1 VFSYIAYG
9 LALRSAL
16 PLPELVAADET
27 TDVFVRLGKVDRSR
41 SNAAAEGHCFRA
53 FADEAY
59 LFWEEVGTFL
69 VRSGNEIIVEPAP
82 GVEERVLR
90 LFILGPALAVLLHQR
105 GLLVLHASA
114 VALDDGAVV
123 FLGGPGWGKSTMA
136 AAMYARDYGVVADDV
151 VAVDLDGERGPTI
164 FPGFPQ
170 LKLWPDATVS
180 LGDIAET
187 LPQLHPR
194 LEKRACR
201 VASGFP
207 RTPLSLRHIY
217 VLDEGRNHTIEPI
230 EKQDALVELVRHSY
244 GVRLLQPV
252 NPRSHFLQCANL
264 ANKVPV
270 RRLKRLRSLPALPE
284 LAQIVEEDLVQPVY

>member
-1 VFSYIAYG
+1 MFSYIAYG

-16 PLPELVAADET
+16 PLPELVAADGT

-41 SNAAAEGHCFRA
+41 SKAAAEGHCFRA

-59 LFWEEVGTFL
+59 LFWKEVGTFL

-90 LFILGPALAVLLHQR
+90 LFILGTALAVMLHQR

-151 VAVDLDGERGPTI
+151 VAVDLDGENWKIT
-164 FPGFPQ
+164 PQ
-170 LKLWPDATVS
+170 FCNVVGRHVLAQLCARVDVRQGVDLRQGYSFGMS
-180 LGDIAET
+180 LN
-187 LPQLHPR
+187 
-194 LEKRACR
+194 
-201 VASGFP
+201 VASMLTTISPSTVVWP
-207 RTPLSLRHIY
+207 RILPTQF
-217 VLDEGRNHTIEPI
+217 RN
-230 EKQDALVELVRHSY
+230 QSSSVVEMS
-244 GVRLLQPV
+244 
-252 NPRSHFLQCANL
+252 
-264 ANKVPV
+264 
-270 RRLKRLRSLPALPE
+270 
-284 LAQIVEEDLVQPVY
+284 